1 MSTPVFVSLYVRITS
16 GFLCSLEVSTL
27 GSECRVLKRLTI
39 LFFFGQYDTIMQS
52 CWNPNIVENGF
63 LSFVLT
69 ISGGSSGLFF
79 LIVPTRLTFFSS
91 NFLASNKLVKK
102 LS

>member
-1 MSTPVFVSLYVRITS
+1 MFHVRITS

-39 LFFFGQYDTIMQS
+39 LFLCGQYDTIMQS
-52 CWNPNIVENGF
+52 CWSPNIVVNGY

-69 ISGGSSGLFF
+69 IFRGSSGLFF
-79 LIVPTRLTFFSS
+79 LIVPTRVTFFYR
-91 NFLASNKLVKK
+91 NFLAR
-102 LS
+102 